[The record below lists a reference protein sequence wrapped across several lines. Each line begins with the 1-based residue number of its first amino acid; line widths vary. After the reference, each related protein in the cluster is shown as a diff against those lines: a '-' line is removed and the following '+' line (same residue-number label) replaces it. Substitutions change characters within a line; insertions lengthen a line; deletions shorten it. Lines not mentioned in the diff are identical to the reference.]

1 MSENKIET
9 VKTFRNYLANEAV
22 QAKVKELFKE
32 RSQAFIISVTA
43 LVNLQENLAEC
54 EPSSLIGACITA
66 TALELPLN
74 PNLGFVYII
83 PYKTKE
89 IKKGSNG
96 ETLPVIKAQ
105 LQFGYKAFIQLAQ
118 KSGQLKRLE
127 ITDVRAGELL
137 SHDRLTGELSFQWKT
152 EGRDS
157 LKTIGYVG
165 YMQLT
170 NGFEKAVY
178 MTNEELQKHGKRYS
192 QTYRKGYGLWED
204 NFDAMAKKTLIKLL
218 LSKYA
223 PLSVEAQRA
232 VITDQAV
239 INDIDAEDVEY
250 IDNKPDSLEDHNK
263 EKEDQRIM
271 KFIDS
276 AKTQEELE
284 KIAKSNTL
292 SDELQDYIDA
302 KAQTL

>member
-1 MSENKIET
+1 M
-9 VKTFRNYLANEAV
+9 
-22 QAKVKELFKE
+22 
-32 RSQAFIISVTA
+32 
-43 LVNLQENLAEC
+43 VNLQENLAEC

-89 IKKGSNG
+89 TKLVNG
-96 ETLPVIKAQ
+96 ENLPVIKAQ

-137 SHDRLTGELSFQWKT
+137 SHDRLTGELNFQWKT

-239 INDIDAEDVEY
+239 INDIDAEDVDY
-250 IDNKPDSLEDHNK
+250 VDNKPESLEDHNK
-263 EKEDQRIM
+263 EKEEQRIK

-276 AKTQEELE
+276 AKTKEELE
-284 KIAKSNTL
+284 KIATANGL
-292 SDELQDYIDA
+292 SDELQDYLDA
-302 KAQTL
+302 KLQTL